1 MKSAKILS
9 SHILMLSKMKLN
21 ETDSK
26 YLYIKNYKKGE
37 YIFYQNEE
45 IKNIFVIYS
54 GKVGVTLDSDKG
66 NRLLLA
72 IYSPNSILGDI
83 EFFNNSCT
91 TSNAQALSDTAVICI
106 CYSDMEKL
114 QNHNEFIYLLGQTL
128 AKKLARSIKNNSI
141 NILNAADVKIAAYI
155 AGTFENNVFDV
166 NLSKLSELLGI
177 SYRHLLRR
185 LKFFCEKEYLLKTN
199 DAYKIINL
207 DSLKELAGDY
217 YITDDWQI

>member
-1 MKSAKILS
+1 MKSLKITS
-9 SHILMLSKMKLN
+9 NHFSILEKMKLGEIDRKN
-21 ETDSK
+21 
-26 YLYIKNYKKGE
+26 LYIETYKKGE
-37 YIFYQNEE
+37 YIFYQNEK
-45 IKNIFVIYS
+45 IKNIFIIYS

-83 EFFNNSCT
+83 EFFNNNCT

-106 CYSDMEKL
+106 SYFDMEKL
-114 QNHNEFIYLLGQTL
+114 QNHSEFIYLLGQTL

-141 NILNAADVKIAAYI
+141 NILNAADIKIAAYI
-155 AGTFENNVFDV
+155 AGTIENNIFDV

-185 LKFFCEKEYLLKTN
+185 LKFFL
-199 DAYKIINL
+199 
-207 DSLKELAGDY
+207 
-217 YITDDWQI
+217 